1 MYSLKALVLD
11 GCPYCEKLKE
21 LLTKYNIPTEY
32 IETTFENK
40 EKFKIKYNIETF
52 PQVYLIKN
60 KDDKGIALGGY
71 TDVQDIVDQIKTNN
85 YDKIK
90 EYIENKYYFI
100 SNKKMLRII
109 ETFSQVNLS
118 S

>member
-40 EKFKIKYNIETF
+40 DTFKIKYNIETF

-60 KDDKGIALGGY
+60 KNDTGIALGGY
-71 TDVQDIVDQIKTNN
+71 TDVQNIIDRIKINN

-90 EYIENKYYFI
+90 KYIENKYYFL

-109 ETFSQVNLS
+109 ETFSQVNS
-118 S
+118 IT